1 MISHEPRTAKLMSM
15 ILLLVL
21 AGTVLIA
28 QLWATL
34 NNLLSGRV
42 HPVQLLI
49 AIPCVILLVLLLRY
63 MVRMIEG
70 WERQRER

>member
-1 MISHEPRTAKLMSM
+1 M

-49 AIPCVILLVLLLRY
+49 AIPSVILLVLLLRY
-63 MVRMIEG
+63 MVRTIEG

>member
-1 MISHEPRTAKLMSM
+1 MMSM

-21 AGTVLIA
+21 AGMVLIA

-42 HPVQLLI
+42 HPVQVLI
-49 AIPCVILLVLLLRY
+49 SIPAAILLVLLLRY
-63 MVRMIEG
+63 VARTVEG
-70 WERQRER
+70 WEGQRE